1 MHPAVCPKRT
11 IAKTIPVHRNGA
23 GASQNTPQGKRNAQP
38 KQGGAHGMPIYG
50 VLSAQHG
57 KEIFQLDGRC
67 SIGFFRGAAVHKVG
81 KGQPQSICQRF
92 QCVDIRQT
100 DAPLP
105 AADSLV
111 GNVQLFRQFCLCH
124 PLRFAHPAQIIS
136 EGSGIHFINSL
147 GKSIA

>member
-1 MHPAVCPKRT
+1 
-11 IAKTIPVHRNGA
+11 
-23 GASQNTPQGKRNAQP
+23 
-38 KQGGAHGMPIYG
+38 MPIYG

-67 SIGFFRGAAVHKVG
+67 VIGFFWSAAVHKVG

-111 GNVQLFRQFCLCH
+111 GNVQLFSQLSLCH

-136 EGSGIHFINSL
+136 ESSGIHFINSL

>member
-1 MHPAVCPKRT
+1 
-11 IAKTIPVHRNGA
+11 
-23 GASQNTPQGKRNAQP
+23 
-38 KQGGAHGMPIYG
+38 MPIYG

-57 KEIFQLDGRC
+57 KEIFQRDGRC
-67 SIGFFRGAAVHKVG
+67 CIGFFRSTAMHKVG
-81 KGQPQSICQRF
+81 KGQPQRICQRF
-92 QCVDIRQT
+92 QCVDIWQT

-111 GNVQLFRQFCLCH
+111 GNVQLFSQLSLCQ